1 MEENVKSVSQKL
13 TFYNDSLLLGYCIDI
28 RVKAFTTS
36 QGLIIETD
44 VLYTGKPD
52 GCQYELRWHNGSL
65 IVLNNNGPYRT
76 VYIVTNNYSLVTG
89 QDIKD
94 KK

>member
-1 MEENVKSVSQKL
+1 MKENVKSVSQKL
-13 TFYNDSLLLGYCIDI
+13 TFYNDSLLSGYCTDI